1 LEKFSEG
8 GVAMKKKLL
17 TLLMGASLVMG
28 LAACG
33 GGSDTSKN
41 TNKSSGGGGGT
52 TDVASAAQ
60 KITAQH
66 CASCHGE
73 NLKGAVGPDLTH
85 IGGQLSKDQIL
96 GILKNGK
103 SGGMPAGLISGSDA
117 DTVATWLASRK

>member
-1 LEKFSEG
+1 
-8 GVAMKKKLL
+8 MKKKLL
-17 TLLMGASLVMG
+17 TLLLGTSLVMG

-33 GGSDTSKN
+33 GGSNTSKSTDTSKN
-41 TNKSSGGGGGT
+41 TTTGSSGGG

-60 KITAQH
+60 KITAQK
-66 CASCHGE
+66 CSSCHGG

-85 IGGQLSKDQIL
+85 IGGQLSKSQIL